1 MLKDIIINTENED
14 SALITDKWVLGTGMS
29 TGDLYLVHTAMPLMT
44 IQYPI
49 KSSENDGKPSCT
61 VYAKGKI
68 DPDTFNKLFA
78 EAWSIIEIYKDRM
91 GEPYGDLR
99 TV

>member
-1 MLKDIIINTENED
+1 MPDQIIINTEKENN
-14 SALITDKWVLGTGMS
+14 ALIPDKWVIGTGMS

-49 KSSENDGKPSCT
+49 KSSEKDGRPSCT

-68 DPDTFNKLFA
+68 DPDIFNKLFA

-91 GEPYGDLR
+91 SEPYGDLR